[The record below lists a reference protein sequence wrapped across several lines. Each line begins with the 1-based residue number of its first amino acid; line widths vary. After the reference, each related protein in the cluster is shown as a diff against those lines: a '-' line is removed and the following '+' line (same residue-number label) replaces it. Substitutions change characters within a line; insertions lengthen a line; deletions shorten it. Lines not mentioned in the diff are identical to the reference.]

1 MKEFKLIVAGGRDF
15 YDYQLLSDTLFNMSS
30 GIYVDYAIS
39 IVSGMAGGADRMGY
53 LFAKEHQVKIYG
65 YPANWDKY
73 GKRAG
78 FMRNEVMGDF
88 ADGLLAFW
96 DGKSRGTK
104 HMIDY
109 MTKLNKPV
117 HVIEY
122 GNEEDTSH
130 FPTQNY

>member
-15 YDYQLLSDTLFNMSS
+15 MDYRLLFDTIFNLANNV
-30 GIYVDYAIS
+30 YRDQEVS
-39 IVSGMAGGADRMGY
+39 IVSGMANGADALGY
-53 LFAKEHQVKIYG
+53 RFAKQNDIVVYEF
-65 YPANWDKY
+65 PADWNQY

-78 FMRNEVMGDF
+78 FMRNEQMGDF

-96 DGKSRGTK
+96 DGKSKGTK

-109 MTKLNKPV
+109 MTKLGKDTHIYTYYP
-117 HVIEY
+117 
-122 GNEEDTSH
+122 EEDTSH

>member
-15 YDYQLLSDTLFNMSS
+15 CDYQLLSDTLFNMSS

-39 IVSGMAGGADRMGY
+39 IVSGMANGADALGY
-53 LFAKEHQVKIYG
+53 RFAKEHQVEVYA
-65 YPANWDKY
+65 YRADWDKY

-78 FMRNEVMGDF
+78 FVRNEQMGDF
-88 ADGLLAFW
+88 SDGLLAFW

-109 MTKLNKPV
+109 MVRLNKNV

-122 GNEEDTSH
+122 LNKIYVPR
-130 FPTQNY
+130 FPDQND